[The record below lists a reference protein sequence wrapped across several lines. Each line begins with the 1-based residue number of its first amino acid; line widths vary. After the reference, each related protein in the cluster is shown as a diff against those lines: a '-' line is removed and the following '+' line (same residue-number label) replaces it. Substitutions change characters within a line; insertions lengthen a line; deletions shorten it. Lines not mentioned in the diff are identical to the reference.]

1 MLTFGRLTENNSLNN
16 GSLKSETPQVNK
28 TKRKLGLRN
37 PNIQQHA
44 PIQPEIKQCSKEPV
58 SEKLFEEAC
67 ENHHTY
73 EDKDDYGD
81 LHMRLAN
88 INSLLDGVLSL
99 SCMNA
104 SSDCTEFFSE
114 EGGDGFDP
122 SSFEIP
128 DSEFNTMF
136 SCLG

>member
-1 MLTFGRLTENNSLNN
+1 MLTFGRITENTTLINN
-16 GSLKSETPQVNK
+16 SLKSETPQVNK

-44 PIQPEIKQCSKEPV
+44 AIQSEIKQYSKEPV

-67 ENHHTY
+67 EHYHAY

-99 SCMNA
+99 SCMNPPHE
-104 SSDCTEFFSE
+104 CTEFLA
-114 EGGDGFDP
+114 EGGDNGFDP